1 MYEPIIKPEDIKFP
15 SIWAA
20 ADGSGHK
27 VLVENVEFDGKSN
40 THWVHYGWV
49 EKGEMK
55 SHKKTSFAF
64 QCRYKMLQK

>member
-1 MYEPIIKPEDIKFP
+1 MYDPIIKPEDIKCP

-27 VLVENVEFDGKSN
+27 VLVENVVFDSKTQ

-49 EKGEMK
+49 EKDELK

-64 QCRYKMLQK
+64 QCRYKQLEK